1 MYSKYRIRTIILMQK
16 ICKWAKSEIEI
27 KYHNEE
33 WCRICH
39 DERKL
44 FEMLILE
51 GMQAG
56 LSWKCILDKRENMR
70 DAFDNFDYKK
80 IAKYDNKKIEELL
93 NDKGII
99 RNKRKINAL
108 ILNAQKFIEVQKEF
122 GSFDKY
128 IWSFTDNKQ
137 IDNKLKDNSEIPA
150 KNELSDKISKDLI
163 KRGFKFVGSVII
175 YSYMQG
181 IGIVNDHSINCKFHV
196 YK

>member
-1 MYSKYRIRTIILMQK
+1 MQT

-51 GMQAG
+51 NMQAG
-56 LSWKCILDKRENMR
+56 LSWRCILEKRENMR
-70 DAFDNFDYKK
+70 KAFDNFDYKK
-80 IAKYDNKKIEELL
+80 ISKYDEKKIEELL
-93 NDKGII
+93 NNKGII

-108 ILNAQKFIEVQKEF
+108 ITNANKFIEVQKEY

-128 IWSFTDNKQ
+128 IWSFTNGKQ
-137 IDNKLKDNSEIPA
+137 INNKLCDEDPLPA
-150 KNELSDKISKDLI
+150 KNELSDIISKDMI
-163 KRGFKFVGSVII
+163 KKGFKFAGSIII
-175 YSYMQG
+175 YSYLEA
-181 IGIVNDHSINCKFHV
+181 IGIINDHCVNCDF
-196 YK
+196 YKKT

>member
-1 MYSKYRIRTIILMQK
+1 MDD

-70 DAFDNFDYKK
+70 KAFDNFDYKK
-80 IAKYDNKKIEELL
+80 ISKYDEKKIEELL

-99 RNKRKINAL
+99 RNRRKINAL
-108 ILNAQKFIEVQKEF
+108 IINAKKFMEVQKDF

-137 IDNKLKDNSEIPA
+137 IDNRLSDDSQMPA
-150 KNELSDKISKDLI
+150 KNDLSDKISKDLI
-163 KRGFKFVGSVII
+163 KR
-175 YSYMQG
+175 
-181 IGIVNDHSINCKFHV
+181 
-196 YK
+196 